1 MGSRPAQ
8 SLYVGVPAGDG
19 IPEESLA
26 GIFLPFEQAPNSTSY
41 SRNFGGTGLGL
52 SLAKCLV
59 EAHDGSITVS
69 SKMGKGSC
77 FSMLLPLSASGGDKF
92 ADVGKL
98 HGEALAE
105 QSPTNTGICTTVKV
119 KPDSQVPCPDAV
131 MRTPSA
137 VSMSQTSSDRFS
149 LSSPELSF
157 SSVSGKQV
165 TLIPVRTPALIR

>member
-26 GIFLPFEQAPNSTSY
+26 GIFLPFEQADNSTSN

-69 SKMGKGSC
+69 SKMGEGSC

-105 QSPTNTGICTTVKV
+105 QGPTVTGICTTVKV

-131 MRTPSA
+131 MPTSSAGRMA
-137 VSMSQTSSDRFS
+137 VSDPLTVASQ
-149 LSSPELSF
+149 ELSF
-157 SSVSGKQV
+157 PSANNMSKHAH
-165 TLIPVRTPALIR
+165 LYPVRTRLL